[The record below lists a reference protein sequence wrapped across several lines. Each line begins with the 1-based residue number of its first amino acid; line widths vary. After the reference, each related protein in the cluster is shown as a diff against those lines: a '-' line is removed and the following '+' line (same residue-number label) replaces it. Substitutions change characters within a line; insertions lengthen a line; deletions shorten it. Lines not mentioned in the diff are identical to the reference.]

1 MKIYRPLWSEGAF
14 LAPQQFQQQTRWDA
28 YVADVVAHM
37 SLSSPWG
44 VISAEFDE
52 SALTVSRLNPVN
64 LVVRFP
70 DGTLVD
76 TGISDNLPPA
86 CDLSHLTGYSSV
98 DIVWRCR
105 CFRLMAAI
113 FRQATALAVRV
124 AGSRNGCQC
133 RISGQERTD
142 MAVLRHA
149 ITLRYAH
156 DDNSAYLTCP
166 VACLTRNAQG
176 QWELGRDFLPPS
188 LSLSASPLLINS
200 LSDLVHRIQ
209 ARCRRLMA
217 LRRESNE
224 RMADFAVAD
233 VSLFWLLNALNSSE
247 PVLREMLQNQ
257 AVTPN
262 FCGVNWRG

>member
-86 CDLSHLTGYSSV
+86 CDLSHLTGYNSV
-98 DIVWRCR
+98 DIV
-105 CFRLMAAI
+105 L
-113 FRQATALAVRV
+113 ALAARV

-133 RISGQERTD
+133 RI
-142 MAVLRHA
+142 L
-149 ITLRYAH
+149 
-156 DDNSAYLTCP
+156 
-166 VACLTRNAQG
+166 
-176 QWELGRDFLPPS
+176 
-188 LSLSASPLLINS
+188 
-200 LSDLVHRIQ
+200 Q
-209 ARCRRLMA
+209 ARNGLIWRCCGMPLPFGMPTTITA
-217 LRRESNE
+217 LIS
-224 RMADFAVAD
+224 
-233 VSLFWLLNALNSSE
+233 
-247 PVLREMLQNQ
+247 PVR
-257 AVTPN
+257 
-262 FCGVNWRG
+262 

>member
-98 DIVWRCR
+98 DIV
-105 CFRLMAAI
+105 L
-113 FRQATALAVRV
+113 ALP
-124 AGSRNGCQC
+124 
-133 RISGQERTD
+133 
-142 MAVLRHA
+142 L
-149 ITLRYAH
+149 
-156 DDNSAYLTCP
+156 
-166 VACLTRNAQG
+166 
-176 QWELGRDFLPPS
+176 
-188 LSLSASPLLINS
+188 LSANGGN
-200 LSDLVHRIQ
+200 LSSGNGVRTFGTIPF
-209 ARCRRLMA
+209 
-217 LRRESNE
+217 LRS
-224 RMADFAVAD
+224 
-233 VSLFWLLNALNSSE
+233 
-247 PVLREMLQNQ
+247 
-257 AVTPN
+257 
-262 FCGVNWRG
+262 

>member
-86 CDLSHLTGYSSV
+86 CDLSHLTGYNSV
-98 DIVWRCR
+98 DIV
-105 CFRLMAAI
+105 L
-113 FRQATALAVRV
+113 ALP
-124 AGSRNGCQC
+124 
-133 RISGQERTD
+133 
-142 MAVLRHA
+142 L
-149 ITLRYAH
+149 
-156 DDNSAYLTCP
+156 
-166 VACLTRNAQG
+166 
-176 QWELGRDFLPPS
+176 
-188 LSLSASPLLINS
+188 LSANGGN
-200 LSDLVHRIQ
+200 LS
-209 ARCRRLMA
+209 
-217 LRRESNE
+217 
-224 RMADFAVAD
+224 
-233 VSLFWLLNALNSSE
+233 
-247 PVLREMLQNQ
+247 
-257 AVTPN
+257 
-262 FCGVNWRG
+262 

>member
-86 CDLSHLTGYSSV
+86 CDLSHLTGYNSV
-98 DIVWRCR
+98 DIVLALPLLSANGGNLSSGNGVSRPCR
-105 CFRLMAAI
+105 WQQEWLPV
-113 FRQATALAVRV
+113 QDL
-124 AGSRNGCQC
+124 
-133 RISGQERTD
+133 SGQERTD

-166 VACLTRNAQG
+166 VACLIRNAQG
-176 QWELGRDFLPPS
+176 QWELGRDFLPPRFHS
-188 LSLSASPLLINS
+188 QPAPY
-200 LSDLVHRIQ
+200 
-209 ARCRRLMA
+209 
-217 LRRESNE
+217 
-224 RMADFAVAD
+224 
-233 VSLFWLLNALNSSE
+233 
-247 PVLREMLQNQ
+247 
-257 AVTPN
+257 
-262 FCGVNWRG
+262 

>member
-98 DIVWRCR
+98 DIVLALPLLSANGGNLSSGNGVSRPCR
-105 CFRLMAAI
+105 WQQEWLPV
-113 FRQATALAVRV
+113 QDL
-124 AGSRNGCQC
+124 
-133 RISGQERTD
+133 SGQERTD

-149 ITLRYAH
+149 ITLRYSH

-166 VACLTRNAQG
+166 VACLIRNAQG
-176 QWELGRDFLPPS
+176 QWELGRDFYPQRFHSQP
-188 LSLSASPLLINS
+188 AP
-200 LSDLVHRIQ
+200 H
-209 ARCRRLMA
+209 
-217 LRRESNE
+217 
-224 RMADFAVAD
+224 
-233 VSLFWLLNALNSSE
+233 
-247 PVLREMLQNQ
+247 
-257 AVTPN
+257 
-262 FCGVNWRG
+262 